1 MTLTQRKI
9 GLVLSGGGARGI
21 AHIGAL
27 RALEEAGIR
36 IDMIS
41 GTSAGSI
48 AGALYAHGYSPDDM
62 LRIIK
67 EINYLQVIRPGW
79 WQKGLIKAD
88 TLIRVLTEYLPKRT
102 FENLRLPLHV
112 CATNMREG
120 RSAYF
125 HQGDLVMPVAASS
138 AIPIL
143 ISPVII
149 DGETFCDGGVMNN
162 FPIDPIE
169 YQADLLL
176 GITVNPINRSA
187 APTNML
193 AVGER
198 TYLLAMRENAKIRE
212 ARCHWLVEPAEL
224 HQFGILEVKK
234 ADHIYEIGYKA
245 TLQKLEQVHPLALL
259 QEIFPQG

>member
-1 MTLTQRKI
+1 MTHRRI

-27 RALEEAGIR
+27 RAIEEAGIKV
-36 IDMIS
+36 DAIS

-67 EINYLQVIRPGW
+67 EINYLQVIRPAW

-102 FENLRLPLHV
+102 FQHLNLPLHV

-120 RSAYF
+120 RSVYF
-125 HQGDLVMPVAASS
+125 HEGDVVMPVAASS

-143 ISPVII
+143 FAPVII
-149 DGETFCDGGVMNN
+149 DGETYSDGGVMNN

-169 YQADLLL
+169 FNVDLLM
-176 GITVNPINRSA
+176 GVTVNPIDRNL
-187 APTNML
+187 APNNLL

-198 TYLLAMRENAKIRE
+198 TYLLSIRENSKHRE
-212 ARCHWLVEPAEL
+212 ARCHWLVEPAGL

-234 ADHIYEIGYKA
+234 ADHIYEIGYNA
-245 TLQKLEQVHPLALL
+245 TRKKLEEMNPMTLME
-259 QEIFPQG
+259 EIFPR